1 MLRLRPYVAK
11 DSETVLSWVKDEET
25 FYKWTAGILGSYPI
39 TTEQFGSVRELMA
52 FTAIEDEE
60 IVGFFTMRRP
70 GNSFDE
76 LRFGFVIVNPEL
88 RGQSYGKRMLLL
100 GLKYAKEI
108 FGARKVTLGVF
119 ENNEQAFFCYRA
131 AGFREV
137 KTDEMKVYKILGE
150 SWRCR
155 ELEYKCTDDTDD
167 KTKEV
172 YRFMLNSLV
181 SF

>member
-1 MLRLRPYVAK
+1 MLRLRPYMSK
-11 DSETVLSWVKDEET
+11 DSETILSWVRNEEE

-39 TTEQFGSVRELMA
+39 TAEQFNTVSELMA

-76 LRFGFVIVNPEL
+76 LRFGFVIVDPEL

-108 FGARKVTLGVF
+108 YGARKVTLGVF
-119 ENNEQAFFCYRA
+119 ENNQEAYFCYKA
-131 AGFREV
+131 VGFRDTETHDV
-137 KTDEMKVYKILGE
+137 KIYKILGE
-150 SWRCR
+150 RWKCLEMEYRCS
-155 ELEYKCTDDTDD
+155 DDFEDE
-167 KTKEV
+167 TKEV
-172 YRFMLNSLV
+172 YRFMLNTLV